1 MKNVKGRT
9 ARPVGPYSIAVGRVV
24 VALLAER
31 GRKRVDMLRDPRFTS
46 NVYQMLAGLSI
57 ITVDDLKA
65 MADFL
70 GVPASEIVDRAVR
83 ILPSVL
89 EEASADGDEPVI
101 AIAAHPYE
109 GKVSDGYD
117 QPDGPEWGA

>member
-1 MKNVKGRT
+1 MKNAKGRT
-9 ARPVGPYSIAVGRVV
+9 ARPVGPYSVAVGRAV

-70 GVPASEIVDRAVR
+70 GVTAAEIADRAVK

-89 EEASADGDEPVI
+89 EEASAAAEAPAI

-109 GKVSDGYD
+109 GRISDGYD